1 MNYHGVIIEESLED
15 VSVLKKLKIISTK
28 LEQVTERHKT
38 PWIKQWTLH
47 TVEIPKEQASKIA
60 PKLSKALDSEHA
72 WYADYK
78 TEKDHYIIFRDKV
91 FHITDR
97 TNKAQYDKA
106 KRYGIRLGI
115 PSYQVDFPPYVR
127 KWKR

>member
-1 MNYHGVIIEESLED
+1 MDYRGVIIKESLED
-15 VSVLKKLKIISTK
+15 ASLLEKVKIISTK
-28 LEQVTERHKT
+28 VEQVTEKHKT

-47 TVEIPKEQASKIA
+47 TVEIPKGKAAGIA
-60 PKLSKALDSEHA
+60 QKLSKALDPEHA

-78 TEKDHYIIFRDKV
+78 TKKDHYIIFRDKI

-97 TNKAQYDKA
+97 TNKIQYDKA

-115 PSYQVDFPPYVR
+115 PSYQVNFSPFLLRY
-127 KWKR
+127 